1 MSAFLIFLVAYV
13 VVNLITMA
21 MYFSDKG
28 KAQKGEWR
36 TKESTLLT
44 WSAIGPFGAVAGME
58 LARHKTRKA
67 KFKLVYV
74 FLFIHVF
81 ILGYIYT
88 KWGFDFSF

>member
-1 MSAFLIFLVAYV
+1 MSITLIVLIAYV
-13 VVNLITMA
+13 IINLIAMA
-21 MYFSDKG
+21 MFVSDKR

-36 TKESTLLT
+36 TRESTLLA

-74 FLFIHVF
+74 FLFVHVM
-81 ILGYIYT
+81 ILAYIYT
-88 KWGFDFSF
+88 KWGFDLSF